1 MQFVSLV
8 SILVLASLSVCAQPR
23 IVTVDTVHWGRV
35 IPRGSTPGEQKIT
48 SRVAIQNAGTQNL
61 VVTNVRPQC
70 GCTTAP
76 LDSHIIAPGDSTMMT
91 VTINLPLGSGLFSKY
106 VSIESNDP
114 LTPVRPIYLIADVQ
128 RPLQLSSSFIPFNT
142 GSVGDTIEGRISVTL
157 LADTTITVQ
166 IVEPSKGLLIK
177 TPNSI
182 ELRQNDVVELIVAII
197 PRQPGPFRAEAVI
210 KTSLPGYESIPVH
223 GFGSTR

>member
-1 MQFVSLV
+1 MRFVPLIT
-8 SILVLASLSVCAQPR
+8 ILVLASLMVCAQPR

-35 IPRGSTPGEQKIT
+35 IPHGSTPEAQRIT
-48 SRVAIQNAGTQNL
+48 ARVAIRNEGTQNL

-76 LDSHIIAPGDSTMMT
+76 LDNHLISPGDSTMMT
-91 VTINLPLGSGLFSKY
+91 VTVQLPLGSGLFSKY

-114 LTPVRPIYLIADVQ
+114 VTPVRPIYLIADIQ

-142 GSVGDTIEGRISVTL
+142 GEAGDTIEGRISVTL

-166 IVEPSKGLLIK
+166 IGEPSRGLLIR
-177 TPNSI
+177 TPNPI
-182 ELRQNDVVELIVAII
+182 ELRQNDVAELIVAFV

-210 KTSLPGYESIPVH
+210 KTSLPGYESIPVQ

>member
-8 SILVLASLSVCAQPR
+8 SILVLASLTIYAQPR

-35 IPRGSTPGEQKIT
+35 IPRGSTPEAQKIT
-48 SRVAIQNAGTQNL
+48 SRVAIRNEGTQNL

-76 LDSHIIAPGDSTMMT
+76 LDSHIIPPGDSTMMT

-106 VSIESNDP
+106 VSIESNDSV
-114 LTPVRPIYLIADVQ
+114 TPVRPIYLIADIQ

-142 GSVGDTIEGRISVTL
+142 GSPGDTIEGRISVTL

-166 IVEPSKGLLIK
+166 IGEPSKGLLIR
-177 TPNSI
+177 TPNVF
-182 ELRQNDVVELIVAII
+182 ELRQNDVAELIVAFV
-197 PRQPGPFRAEAVI
+197 PRQPGAFRGEAVI
-210 KTSLPGYESIPVH
+210 KTSLPGYETIPVQ
-223 GFGSTR
+223 GFGMTK